1 MGVINQPV
9 PSAHPYGHPE
19 AAGSSN
25 LNGVIFASAS
35 RDQTSDL
42 HGLGAG
48 IYVSDQIVNDRALGV
63 RVFIA
68 TTSTGSGTLTVKL
81 QNYDST
87 SNAWYDIDG
96 AATGALA
103 DPNDAVISVY
113 PGIGETDY
121 DSDPAPSQVAVSDH
135 LGHVWRVHATVATAA
150 VTFSIGA
157 SYLG

>member
-35 RDQTSDL
+35 RTESADP

-48 IYVSDQIVNDRALGV
+48 IYATEQITNPNARGV
-63 RVFIA
+63 RVFITT
-68 TTSTGSGTLTVKL
+68 TTSGSGTLTVKL
-81 QNYDST
+81 QNYDPVSGI
-87 SNAWYDIDG
+87 WYDIDG

-103 DPNDAVISVY
+103 DPNDAVITVY
-113 PGIGETDY
+113 PGIGETSY
-121 DSDPAPSQVAVSDH
+121 DSDPSPSQVAVSDH

-150 VTFSIGA
+150 VTFSVGA
-157 SYLG
+157 TYLG